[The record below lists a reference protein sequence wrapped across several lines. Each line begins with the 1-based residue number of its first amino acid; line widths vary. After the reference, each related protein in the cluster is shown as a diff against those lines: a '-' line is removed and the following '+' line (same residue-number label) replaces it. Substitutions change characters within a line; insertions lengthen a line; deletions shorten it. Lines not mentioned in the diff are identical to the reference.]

1 VHAENWRAVDEST
14 DAKLANHT
22 RHHRAAGPVLHRL
35 RTRGSSRKDIDR
47 AAADVGQTIERVGED
62 IEDAADD
69 MRAKN

>member
-1 VHAENWRAVDEST
+1 MKAPTPNSLTTLAAIALLALFCTGCEREGPAERA
-14 DAKLANHT
+14 
-22 RHHRAAGPVLHRL
+22 G
-35 RTRGSSRKDIDR
+35 KDIDR